1 MEGQERFAI
10 SRGNMTESPPARLR
24 LGMVGGGRGAFIGEA
39 HRVAARLDDRYELV
53 AGALSAAEAGGP
65 FALKETY
72 EFLDE
77 EWENTQELLNS
88 REAFSSFLESW

>member
-1 MEGQERFAI
+1 MLENRAI
-10 SRGNMTESPPARLR
+10 SQR
-24 LGMVGGGRGAFIGEA
+24 
-39 HRVAARLDDRYELV
+39 DLV
-53 AGALSAAEAGGP
+53 KYLAAEAGSP

-77 EWENTQELLNS
+77 EWENTQEVLNS